1 MGTGIAIGY
10 IVLYVSYGREVS
22 EKLIDEVNSESSDM
36 KVDINGED
44 AEQIVKVV
52 GTVKFYSNSH

>member
-1 MGTGIAIGY
+1 M
-10 IVLYVSYGREVS
+10 S

-52 GTVKFYSNSH
+52 GTGKFYSNSH